1 MEPCSINLNQM
12 EDKGNRYKRLLIIL
26 ASIFLVT
33 AAIIFWIL
41 YKKDNPVEWIF
52 LGLGVYFLLFIYF
65 GYVGYNTKMFVNCDD
80 FAIEYQFGFFNKVP
94 DKIIWET
101 LIKVKL
107 GFTTIIFFK
116 KSGKRKTIK
125 VGWLPY
131 QKVKE
136 IKNKVKEI
144 CDEKGIQ
151 VDIAEYHYENE
162 NENEDEIVNKS
173 EDEKLNKI
181 IG

>member
-12 EDKGNRYKRLLIIL
+12 ADKGSRYKRLLLVL
-26 ASIFLVT
+26 AITFLVT
-33 AAIIFWIL
+33 SALIFWLL
-41 YKKDNPVEWIF
+41 YKQDNPNEWIF

-65 GYVGYNTKMFVNCDD
+65 GYVGYNAEMFINCDD
-80 FAIEYQFGFFNKVP
+80 FALEYQFGFFKKVP

-101 LIKVKL
+101 LKKVKL
-107 GFTTIIFFK
+107 GFTYIAFLK
-116 KSGKRKTIK
+116 KSGKRKVIK

-144 CDEKGIQ
+144 CDEKGIE
-151 VDIAEYHYENE
+151 VEVAEYHYEE
-162 NENEDEIVNKS
+162 EINS
-173 EDEKLNKI
+173 NLT
-181 IG
+181 

>member
-1 MEPCSINLNQM
+1 MEACSINLNQM
-12 EDKGNRYKRLLIIL
+12 ADKGNRYKRLLIIL
-26 ASIFLVT
+26 ASIFLAT
-33 AAIIFWIL
+33 AAITFWIL
-41 YKKDNPVEWIF
+41 YKNDNPVEWIF

-65 GYVGYNTKMFVNCDD
+65 GYVGYNTKMFINCDD
-80 FAIEYQFGFFNKVP
+80 FALEYQFGFFKKVP

-101 LIKVKL
+101 LTKVKL
-107 GFTTIIFFK
+107 GFTSITFFK
-116 KSGKRKTIK
+116 KTGKRKVIK

-151 VDIAEYHYENE
+151 VDIAEYQYE
-162 NENEDEIVNKS
+162 EDEPNA
-173 EDEKLNKI
+173 EKDIHINVK
-181 IG
+181 